1 MPMNLQTISIL
12 KSVLFFFFLVLP
24 SYIIAPKVLY
34 TWDQWKKTK
43 KTMYL
48 SHTLF
53 FGALSVL
60 SYIAAL
66 LIVIMR
72 FLGLA

>member
-1 MPMNLQTISIL
+1 MDLQTVSIL
-12 KSVLFFFFLVLP
+12 KSVMFGFFLVLP
-24 SYIIAPKVLY
+24 SYIIVPKMLSNL
-34 TWDQWKKTK
+34 DQWKKTN
-43 KTMYL
+43 KTIYL
-48 SHTLF
+48 SHTLL
-53 FGALSVL
+53 FGSVAIL

>member
-1 MPMNLQTISIL
+1 MDLQTISIL
-12 KSVLFFFFLVLP
+12 KSLTFVFFLVLP
-24 SYIIAPKVLY
+24 SYIVVPKMLS
-34 TWDQWKKTK
+34 TLDQWKKTK
-43 KTMYL
+43 KTLYL
-48 SHTLF
+48 SHTLLL
-53 FGALSVL
+53 GSVAIL